1 MTDVVTGTLAETNYL
16 NRLAVPKKEASSSMK
31 AALERAHELRK
42 FEIENYWRRS
52 TYVWGLQLVAFTA
65 LALSVKDREFSGPI
79 VIAVATLGIVST
91 FAAVLTSK
99 GSRFWQKNWES
110 HVDLLEGEVEGKIH
124 MTVLAGHGQP
134 SFSVSRVNERFLEM
148 LLVGWTLI
156 FVAAAIVIADPRWMS
171 LSPRVARLW
180 QIGLPFVFLVA
191 AVFRIYDTRSKLT
204 DRLYDLDTMK
214 RTVSETTA
222 RTD

>member
-1 MTDVVTGTLAETNYL
+1 
-16 NRLAVPKKEASSSMK
+16 
-31 AALERAHELRK
+31 RK

-79 VIAVATLGIVST
+79 VIVVATLGIVST

-124 MTVLAGHGQP
+124 MTV
-134 SFSVSRVNERFLEM
+134 
-148 LLVGWTLI
+148 
-156 FVAAAIVIADPRWMS
+156 
-171 LSPRVARLW
+171 
-180 QIGLPFVFLVA
+180 
-191 AVFRIYDTRSKLT
+191 
-204 DRLYDLDTMK
+204 
-214 RTVSETTA
+214 
-222 RTD
+222 